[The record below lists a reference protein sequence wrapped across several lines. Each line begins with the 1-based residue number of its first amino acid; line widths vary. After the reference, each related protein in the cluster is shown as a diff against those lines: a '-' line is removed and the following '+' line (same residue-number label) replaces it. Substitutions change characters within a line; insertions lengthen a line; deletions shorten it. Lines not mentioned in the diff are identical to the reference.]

1 MSVVSSTI
9 AFLIKLFLF
18 YFQGSDLSKLKE
30 SNFLWQS
37 YRINK
42 TRHISFHCHSTIDLK
57 FRGWS
62 AIFVY
67 ININLYIY
75 KTLGDMGEQTENI
88 LIIYYCVKKNIY
100 IYTIRISIRSPSKYR
115 GTKEPIVSV
124 APNSLDVQDPISSA
138 IFAK

>member
-1 MSVVSSTI
+1 
-9 AFLIKLFLF
+9 
-18 YFQGSDLSKLKE
+18 
-30 SNFLWQS
+30 
-37 YRINK
+37 
-42 TRHISFHCHSTIDLK
+42 
-57 FRGWS
+57 
-62 AIFVY
+62 
-67 ININLYIY
+67 
-75 KTLGDMGEQTENI
+75 MGEQTENI